1 MAWPDFDKRA
11 TITTGPAL
19 ESFLDGIG
27 LVESSSWKVKGKSF
41 LVARTIDTGMGG
53 PLVSR
58 ANTNNVSVGDPLPA
72 RPGAI
77 VTVPLIVRGC
87 PTCLA
92 GWADVAA
99 SA

>member
-92 GWADVAA
+92 GWAEVAA